1 MSVWIIMLLGIVQ
14 GASEFLPISSSGHLV
29 VLYNVFGVQDN
40 TILLSVILHIAT
52 LIAVVIC
59 YFKDI
64 LELIKHPFC
73 NTNKKLACATIPTVI
88 IVLILKSLVEKTFS
102 GSFVIVGFLITAIVL
117 LISQKLGNSNKNNV
131 FKTQSGVFVTKTTHI
146 TNLNITYKQAFC
158 VGVAQGIA
166 IFPGISRS
174 GSTIAT
180 GLICGVNKTDAADF
194 SFLLS
199 IPIIVAGMLFELI
212 DVATGKAVL
221 NISVFGLLV
230 GFVLSFLSG
239 LLCIKLML
247 KFVKN
252 KKLTWFSFYLIGLSC
267 FLILNEFVF
276 KLF

>member
-1 MSVWIIMLLGIVQ
+1 MSVWIIILLGIVQ

-73 NTNKKLACATIPTVI
+73 NTNKKLIVATIPTAT

-131 FKTQSGVFVTKTTHI
+131 FKTQSGGFVTKTAHI

>member
-73 NTNKKLACATIPTVI
+73 NTNKKLACATIPTAT

-131 FKTQSGVFVTKTTHI
+131 FETQSGGFVTKTTHI

-221 NISVFGLLV
+221 NISVLGLLV

-267 FLILNEFVF
+267 F
-276 KLF
+276 